1 MIVADGPAYLVYAS
15 VMEMSGLELAICALS
30 VIAGGVVQGSIG
42 FGLSLIAVPVIG
54 IVDPSALPVTMLI
67 LAVPFTAAMA
77 FRERQNIDVPGFW
90 LIAIGRIP
98 GTLAALALLSAI
110 TEKELSIVIG
120 VAVIVAVVTS
130 VVAPEVPLGVTTRLV
145 AGAISGLMGTAA
157 AIGGPPLAIAYQR
170 RPGPE
175 LRSTLAV
182 SFVFGSSLSLVALW
196 LSGHV
201 RFEHLLLSAWLLPG
215 LALGLFLATKLHRF
229 LDKGWLRPTV
239 LVFAA
244 MSGAVAILR
253 SL

>member
-1 MIVADGPAYLVYAS
+1 MTWAELLVCAVAV
-15 VMEMSGLELAICALS
+15 V
-30 VIAGGVVQGSIG
+30 AGGMVQGAIG

-54 IVDPSALPVTMLI
+54 LLEPDALPATMLI
-67 LAVPFTAAMA
+67 VAVPFTAAMA

-98 GTLAALALLSAI
+98 GTVAAVWLLSVV
-110 TEKELSIVIG
+110 TESQLSIVIG
-120 VAVIVAVVTS
+120 GAVIAAVTFSVA
-130 VVAPEVPLGVTTRLV
+130 APEVPLGTTTRLV

-175 LRSTLAV
+175 LRSTLAM
-182 SFVFGSSLSLVALW
+182 SFVLGSSVSLGALW

-201 RFEHLLLSAWLLPG
+201 ETGHLWLSAWLLPG
-215 LALGLFLATKLHRF
+215 LGLGLFVATKLHAV
-229 LDKGWLRPTV
+229 LDKGWLRPAV
-239 LVFAA
+239 LAFAA
-244 MSGAVAILR
+244 VSGAVAIVR

>member
-1 MIVADGPAYLVYAS
+1 
-15 VMEMSGLELAICALS
+15 MSWIELAICAVAVL
-30 VIAGGVVQGSIG
+30 AGGVVQGAIG

-54 IVDPSALPVTMLI
+54 LIDPGALPATMLM

-77 FRERQNIDVPGFW
+77 FRERSNIDVPGFW
-90 LIAIGRIP
+90 LIAVGRLP
-98 GTLAALALLSAI
+98 GTAAALWLLSVI
-110 TEKELSIVIG
+110 TESELSIVIG
-120 VAVIVAVVTS
+120 IAVILAVVFS
-130 VVAPEVPLGVTTRLV
+130 AIAPEVPLGRTTRLV

-175 LRSTLAV
+175 LRSTLAM
-182 SFVFGSSLSLVALW
+182 SFVLGSAISLVALG

-201 RFEHLLLSAWLLPG
+201 EYRHLVLAAWLLPG

-244 MSGAVAILR
+244 ISGAVAILR